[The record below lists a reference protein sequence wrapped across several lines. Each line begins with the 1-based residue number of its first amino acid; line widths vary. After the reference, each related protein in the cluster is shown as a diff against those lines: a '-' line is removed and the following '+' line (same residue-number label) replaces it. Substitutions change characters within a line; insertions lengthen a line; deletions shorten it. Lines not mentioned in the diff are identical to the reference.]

1 MGTYSSLPSFD
12 LRKVWMSGT
21 TFTWDGIL
29 QVMFRR
35 NLCCQWQ
42 INFIDAQWMNQLWN
56 IVSKLLWA
64 VDRQCQTTTLTIW
77 CLIPAIEEV
86 ERWQFGIEREL
97 AQYQCPWLGVHVW
110 LCHFLLHFVQYIRYC
125 WIHILWL
132 KKNSVL
138 PALRL
143 AWFFSAQ
150 DMGHACLKFDIFFVA
165 VWVRI
170 NERQPFDKEKIPF
183 ISTEGALRRP
193 LT

>member
-1 MGTYSSLPSFD
+1 
-12 LRKVWMSGT
+12 MSGT

-110 LCHFLLHFVQYIRYC
+110 LCYFLLLFSIF
-125 WIHILWL
+125 HIVGSISCDL
-132 KKNSVL
+132 KKKLSFAR
-138 PALRL
+138 PKT
-143 AWFFSAQ
+143 
-150 DMGHACLKFDIFFVA
+150 CLIFFCARYGSCLFEIWHFFGCCV
-165 VWVRI
+165 
-170 NERQPFDKEKIPF
+170 
-183 ISTEGALRRP
+183 G
-193 LT
+193 